1 MALLWVLFWVETLRS
16 VFEKERYERP
26 LESLEKLRDV
36 YFGTIKKIHQYIKY
50 QGSLKPVLYF
60 TSGVMAERD

>member
-26 LESLEKLRDV
+26 PESLEKLRDV
-36 YFGTIKKIHQYIKY
+36 YFGTIKKIHQNIKY

-60 TSGVMAERD
+60 TSGVMAEGD